1 MYIKTTKKDL
11 KDVIKKLNTFKYSK
25 VNTVK
30 VTVQPRLAMF
40 TIATEQSKVPVT
52 KVTANFELNCSK
64 ISCSKFVD
72 ENYLDFNQFKKIVN
86 ATLAGSDVT
95 LEFNKDNVEY
105 TTNQDQHFTLENI
118 PSYKAKYAD
127 YLYNINSTSKSDN
140 IIYLGAKGINF
151 KDVVDKVAYVSDK
164 VDNVYMDLASDRV
177 AFTTKSQGVLAQK
190 EYNIKIHIDKPLQLA
205 INADTVRKIGKLKE
219 EVVSINYYV
228 KEDRINRTVDTYVKF
243 NLDNFRRNFVQIKV
257 ANSKE
262 DYLNVTYDFF
272 KIAKKVETNVGATI
286 ELGNSGLDNI
296 ISSIKEISDDGVFDE
311 LVALKLDKRKN
322 SITVYKDSSNNQI
335 DTNITVS
342 NDFAISFKPNDMLS
356 ALQNIRQKDGDYI
369 IKFENGTASKALVKC
384 KQDKEFISTVKTVVT
399 E

>member
-1 MYIKTTKKDL
+1 MYIETTKKDL

-30 VTVQPRLAMF
+30 VTIQPRVVMF
-40 TIATEQSKVPVT
+40 TIATEQSKAPVT
-52 KVTANFELNCSK
+52 KVTANVELNCSK
-64 ISCSKFVD
+64 ISCSKFAD

-86 ATLAGSDVT
+86 ATLASSEVT
-95 LEFNKDNVEY
+95 LEFNKDTVEY
-105 TTNQDQHFTLENI
+105 TTNQDQQFTLENI
-118 PSYKAKYAD
+118 PAYKAKYAD
-127 YLYNINSTSKSDN
+127 YLYNISSTSKSDN

-151 KDVVDKVAYVSDK
+151 KDVVDKVAYVADK

-190 EYNIKIHIDKPLQLA
+190 EYNIKLHIDKPVQLA
-205 INADTVRKIGKLKE
+205 ISADTVRKIGKLKE
-219 EVVSINYYV
+219 DVVSINYYV
-228 KEDRINRTVDTYVKF
+228 KEDKINRTVDTYVKF

-262 DYLNVTYDFF
+262 DYLNVTYDFS
-272 KIAKKVETNVGATI
+272 KLAKKVETNVGATI
-286 ELGNSGLDNI
+286 ELGNAGLDNI
-296 ISSIKEISDDGVFDE
+296 ISSIEEVSNDGVFDE
-311 LVALKLDKRKN
+311 LVSLKLDKKKN
-322 SITVYKDSSNNQI
+322 SITVYKNSPKDQI

-342 NDFAISFKPNDMLS
+342 NDFAISFKPKDMIT
-356 ALQNIRQKDGDYI
+356 ALQNMRQKDGDYI

-384 KQDKEFISTVKTVVT
+384 KQDKEFISTIETVVT

>member
-1 MYIKTTKKDL
+1 MYIETTKKDL

-30 VTVQPRLAMF
+30 VTIQPRVVMF
-40 TIATEQSKVPVT
+40 TIATEQSKAPVT
-52 KVTANFELNCSK
+52 KVTANVELNCSK
-64 ISCSKFVD
+64 ISCSKFAD

-86 ATLAGSDVT
+86 ATLASSEVT
-95 LEFNKDNVEY
+95 LEFNKDTVEY
-105 TTNQDQHFTLENI
+105 TTNQDQQFTLENI
-118 PSYKAKYAD
+118 PAYKAKYAD
-127 YLYNINSTSKSDN
+127 YLYNISSTSKSDN

-151 KDVVDKVAYVSDK
+151 KDVVDKVAYVSDT
-164 VDNVYMDLASDRV
+164 VDNVYMDLASDRA

-190 EYNIKIHIDKPLQLA
+190 EYNIKLHIDKPVQLA
-205 INADTVRKIGKLKE
+205 ISADTVRKIGKLKE
-219 EVVSINYYV
+219 DVVSINYYV
-228 KEDRINRTVDTYVKF
+228 KEDKINRTVDTYVKF

-262 DYLNVTYDFF
+262 DYLNVTYDFL

-369 IKFENGTASKALVKC
+369 IKFENGTASKALFKC